1 MATSQSNADLA
12 ERLARRRARLLPVLG
27 LFLVIQQSAYFAHG
41 DGARL
46 VDQVRIGA
54 WVAMSVVVLFL
65 LTTGGF
71 WFRRAEVRA
80 MLNDESTLA
89 NRATALS
96 TGFVCAMLSAILLYV
111 MQGAW
116 EFTVGQV
123 IHLIVTAGL
132 FSALIRFAMLERR
145 ALG

>member
-1 MATSQSNADLA
+1 MTISQTNADLA

-54 WVAMSVVVLFL
+54 WVVMSVLIL
-65 LTTGGF
+65 LILTTGGF
-71 WFRRAEVRA
+71 LFRRPEVRA
-80 MLNDESTLA
+80 LLNDEGTLA
-89 NRATALS
+89 NRAAAFS
-96 TGFVCAMLSAILLYV
+96 TGFVCAMLSAIVLYV

-116 EFTVGQV
+116 EFTAAEA

-132 FSALIRFAMLERR
+132 FSALTRFAVLERR

>member
-1 MATSQSNADLA
+1 MAEPVSNADLA
-12 ERLARRRARLLPVLG
+12 DRLARRRARVLPVLG
-27 LFLVIQQSAYFAHG
+27 LFLLIQQSAYFAHG

-54 WVAMSVVVLFL
+54 WVAMSAIILFV

-71 WFRRAEVRA
+71 WFRAAPVRA
-80 MLNDESTLA
+80 LLNDEGTLA
-89 NRATALS
+89 NRAAALS
-96 TGFVCAMLSAILLYV
+96 TGFISAMLSAILLYV

-116 EFTVGQV
+116 EFSVGEA

-132 FSALIRFAMLERR
+132 VSALIRFAVLERR